1 MKNSFEWMK
10 KSKYLYLL
18 KHGRVGLITTEKHKD
33 DEKILT
39 EVI

>member
-1 MKNSFEWMK
+1 MKNGFEWMK

-18 KHGRVGLITTEKHKD
+18 KHGKVGLITTAKYKD